1 MPNKKIIIQKE
12 FPFDKDANIIKGTSQ
27 AEKIKKGV
35 PSLKQLIDDRKMKP
49 KGLENIS
56 DEMIAELK
64 WLHRGRI

>member
-1 MPNKKIIIQKE
+1 MKQLELKLQ
-12 FPFDKDANIIKGTSQ
+12 IKGTSQ

-56 DEMIAELK
+56 NKMIDELK

>member
-1 MPNKKIIIQKE
+1 MKQLELKLQ
-12 FPFDKDANIIKGTSQ
+12 IKGTSQ

-56 DEMIAELK
+56 DKMIAELK